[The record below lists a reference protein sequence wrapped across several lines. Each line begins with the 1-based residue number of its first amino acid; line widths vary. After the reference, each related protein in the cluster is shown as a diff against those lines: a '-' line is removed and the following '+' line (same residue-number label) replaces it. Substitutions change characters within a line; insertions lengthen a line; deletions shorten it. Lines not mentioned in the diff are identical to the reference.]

1 MSRENQHIEW
11 KESWRDEYLKWICA
25 FANTEGGGELH
36 IGNPSQISIYE
47 DKIIF
52 WNEGQLPD
60 GLSFEDLKSK
70 HPSKPQNPDIA
81 RTMYR
86 AGFIEA
92 WGRGTIKMIN
102 ACRSAGLPEPII
114 ERRHDGMYV
123 AFRRYTNKALTKL
136 GVKNELIAI
145 ILHVQKYGSIDN
157 KTVQEICEVSK
168 ATATRYLSE
177 LDGEY
182 LTRRGVTGAGIEYLL
197 K

>member
-1 MSRENQHIEW
+1 MREAVFNAIAHKDYE
-11 KESWRDEYLKWICA
+11 KS
-25 FANTEGGGELH
+25 NTT
-36 IGNPSQISIYE
+36 QISIYE

-86 AGFIEA
+86 VGFIEA

-102 ACRSAGLPEPII
+102 ACRHAGLPEPII
-114 ERRHDGMYV
+114 ERRHNGMYIE
-123 AFRRYTNKALTKL
+123 FRRYTFKALTNK
-136 GVKNELIAI
+136 GVKKELIAI
-145 ILHVQKYGSIDN
+145 ILHVQIHGSIDN
-157 KTVQEICEVSK
+157 KKVQEICEVSK
-168 ATATRYLSE
+168 ATATRYLNE

-182 LTRRGVTGAGIEYLL
+182 LEKQGTTGAGTSYTL